1 MRVTEIG
8 DDDVEGVVGLWRAC
22 DLTRPWNDPYRDIAD
37 ARAHPAATVLVAR
50 DGDVVVGSVL
60 AGYEGHRG
68 WLYYVAVDP
77 DRRTTGL
84 GRTVVEAAETWLRRA
99 GARKVRLM
107 VRSANTAV
115 LGFYE
120 HLGYVDQETR
130 VLGRTLDDPRRAG

>member
-1 MRVTEIG
+1 M
-8 DDDVEGVVGLWRAC
+8 WRAS

-68 WLYYVAVDP
+68 WLYDVAVDP
-77 DRRTTGL
+77 GRRTTG
-84 GRTVVEAAETWLRRA
+84 
-99 GARKVRLM
+99 
-107 VRSANTAV
+107 
-115 LGFYE
+115 
-120 HLGYVDQETR
+120 LGYVDQETR